1 MAKKHWF
8 RFGIILFLTFIFLY
22 FFFRSVKDWDKVL
35 ASLTAVRI
43 PFFALSVVLV
53 PLHLFTRGYRWK
65 YLLIHEKPDVR
76 VYNLFAANAVGF
88 TVNLIFPGRLGEL
101 VKPLYLAKKENL
113 RKGFCL
119 GTVVVERTFDIF
131 TMCALLGMF
140 MIARPLFVKILPVDP
155 ETASNLTK
163 WGILGVAFA
172 SVLLVVTLGLYFF
185 KNPTLRIIRAVLS
198 PLPGRWSAKILELID
213 EFIEGLKFF
222 RSPANML
229 MYTLMSFVVWLGIVS
244 YYWIFFLAYKQNVP
258 FFFMIP
264 YCFLVMVGASIP
276 TPGMVGGYHY
286 FSQVGMASVLHLDPN
301 LAVSMTIVVHA
312 IQLVV
317 TCLVGYVIL
326 GKEGLSLFQ
335 LKKLGE
341 SEAP

>member
-8 RFGIILFLTFIFLY
+8 RLGVIL
-22 FFFRSVKDWDKVL
+22 V
-35 ASLTAVRI
+35 LTAVFMFFFVRRVPWRDALGYLTDINI
-43 PFFALSVVLV
+43 PFFILSVLLV

-119 GTVVVERTFDIF
+119 GTVVVERTFDMF
-131 TMCALLGMF
+131 TMCALLGTF
-140 MIARPLFVKILPVDP
+140 MIARPLFVKILPVDK
-155 ETASNLTK
+155 EAASNLTK
-163 WGILGVAFA
+163 WGIVGVAFA
-172 SVLLVVTLGLYFF
+172 SVLLILTLALYFF
-185 KNPTLRIIRAVLS
+185 KDPTLRIIKAVLR
-198 PLPGRWSAKILELID
+198 PLPARWTAKICELID

-286 FSQVGMASVLHLDPN
+286 FSQLGMTSVLRINPG
-301 LAVSMTIVVHA
+301 LAGAMTIVVHA
-312 IQLVV
+312 IQLVM
-317 TCLVGYVIL
+317 TCLVGYAIL
-326 GKEGLSLFQ
+326 WKEGLSLFQ
-335 LKKLGE
+335 LKRLGE